1 MHRVEA
7 MSDQAKSISDQRQGA
22 NPQLYRDL
30 ALYLQVVRQVLP
42 GAVDQA
48 VFHLVTQGDSS
59 PYTQQTQERRDQF
72 HDRVNTLVRRCLSLL
87 TVEQLVPLAAQM
99 EQERH
104 RRRLETRR
112 QLMEDWTSESQDKE
126 PDDQHDEPDEESD
139 DESPAPPLG
148 SVSLGLSIPGT
159 VGLLGWR
166 NGGSFR
172 FGPSPEADSL
182 EDSEPEEAEEGTQDD
197 LDGSVQRRLPQDSA
211 AAASLALSPLGL
223 FSLGAPSEANEAASL
238 ASDSAAMAEDPRPS
252 PAAAASPSPFA
263 GHRMPLDPVLLLR
276 WLEGIE
282 QALAR
287 RLRNLSHA
295 LNVELLRLGVCRA
308 LLPVSLLDAVLQG
321 QIDLLAAPANLLR
334 LPLPFPLSD
343 HPSASVAMALLLRGT
358 DLEMEVPRLRT
369 CRHRL
374 QQHRQ
379 EVLKMAQQ
387 HRRLQRRLQAREAET
402 LWLQDLH
409 RNRPVRE

>member
-139 DESPAPPLG
+139 DE
-148 SVSLGLSIPGT
+148 
-159 VGLLGWR
+159 
-166 NGGSFR
+166 
-172 FGPSPEADSL
+172 
-182 EDSEPEEAEEGTQDD
+182 
-197 LDGSVQRRLPQDSA
+197 
-211 AAASLALSPLGL
+211 
-223 FSLGAPSEANEAASL
+223 
-238 ASDSAAMAEDPRPS
+238 
-252 PAAAASPSPFA
+252 
-263 GHRMPLDPVLLLR
+263 
-276 WLEGIE
+276 
-282 QALAR
+282 
-287 RLRNLSHA
+287 
-295 LNVELLRLGVCRA
+295 
-308 LLPVSLLDAVLQG
+308 DA
-321 QIDLLAAPANLLR
+321 
-334 LPLPFPLSD
+334 
-343 HPSASVAMALLLRGT
+343 
-358 DLEMEVPRLRT
+358 
-369 CRHRL
+369 
-374 QQHRQ
+374 
-379 EVLKMAQQ
+379 
-387 HRRLQRRLQAREAET
+387 
-402 LWLQDLH
+402 
-409 RNRPVRE
+409 